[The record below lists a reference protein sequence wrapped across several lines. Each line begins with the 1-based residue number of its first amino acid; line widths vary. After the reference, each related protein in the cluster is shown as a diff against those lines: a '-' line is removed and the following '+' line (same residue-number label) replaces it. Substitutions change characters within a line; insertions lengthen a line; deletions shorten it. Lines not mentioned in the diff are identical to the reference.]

1 MRQFIRSR
9 KFIAVG
15 GALVVLAATAAGV
28 TAVQAQATPSPQ
40 AQNQA
45 QAQNPRE
52 RFLTALANRLNIPV
66 DRLKQAMQDARN
78 DAGLNKPHQGQGGKR
93 GGFGGGFSARG
104 LLAEEADAVAH
115 LFNEDRQALVNELQG
130 KTLAEV
136 ATAHNVPV
144 QNVINTIIQT
154 ANARVDQMAQQRN
167 LSADQVNQIKQRIS
181 QRVPDLVNNH
191 RFQNRP
197 NRQNRTAPTTHS

>member
-1 MRQFIRSR
+1 VRQFSRSR

-52 RFLTALANRLNIPV
+52 RFLTALANRLNVPV

-78 DAGLNKPHQGQGGKR
+78 DVGLTRPRQGQGGKH
-93 GGFGGGFSARG
+93 GFGGGFPARG
-104 LLAEEADAVAH
+104 LLGDEADAVAH